1 MLRRLFGLRRQGH
14 HLHDEENPPTSIQQA
29 GADGTSAL
37 SPVSLRPDVGP
48 EEEPEDDDGAKAA
61 IFAVRRSQEQVGCC
75 WYYLCRFS

>member
-29 GADGTSAL
+29 GADGTAL